1 MRPPVPGWAAQL
13 LGLPGAVSFRRY
25 LPIVRAADALEAQ
38 MRAWDDDA
46 LRAEAASLDLRT
58 GEKRLPTEATARCL
72 AVAREAAA
80 RTIGL
85 RAFDEQ
91 LLACCALLS
100 GHAVEMD
107 TGEGKTLV
115 GALAAAVFASAGRRV
130 HVVSVNDYLA
140 ERDAT
145 WMGAFLDLLGISVG
159 WVGQHTPHTDR
170 RAAYRSDVVYAPVS
184 EIGFDVL
191 RDRFTVTADDRVGPV
206 FDVVIVDEVD
216 AVMIDEA
223 MVPLVLAGT
232 GSDDAEGFEDATALV
247 EGLVPGA
254 DFTVDGDEATVSLTD
269 DGLDRLEEQLE
280 GINLYDMEHLGML
293 TRINLALHAQVLVH
307 RDVDYLVT
315 DEKITLIN
323 TTRGRTAHLQRW
335 PDGLHAAL
343 EAKERLPVSAP
354 GVVLDQVTIQDLLL
368 RYATRS
374 GMSGTVTAVAEE
386 LVEFYQLP
394 SGRVERHAPRR
405 RVDEPDVILVDEQE
419 KTTAVLSEIARRHG
433 TGQPVLV
440 GTQSVAESESLAA
453 RLRTEGIPARVLNA
467 KNDADEAAIIARA
480 GEPGAVTISTQ
491 MSGRGTDIKLGGP
504 DERNRDRAM
513 RSGGLAVIAT
523 GRYPSRRLDAQLRGR
538 AGRQGDPGVSRTF
551 LSLDDD
557 LIRIHATDRMVARIE
572 RQQEA
577 LPDIDRRQIA
587 DQCQAIA
594 ESVRTD
600 RHRATWVYNR
610 AIAAQRATVL
620 ARRTDILD
628 DRAADERVRELIPE
642 HWRGL
647 VEARGL
653 PPVSE
658 TTRAVAAYFLDE
670 QWVAHLGAL
679 QELRDGIH
687 LRALGGEKPADE
699 FHRLALREFQGF
711 FEVVYRNA
719 ADFVRGLSPDDVG
732 RDLADLGLRR
742 PSATWTYMV
751 TDDPYGSPGDRFVRR
766 IGKFV
771 RSHIL
776 NLEQPDGTLRRA
788 PASDRIPPGGAADL
802 RDAAVHPDL
811 PS

>member
-1 MRPPVPGWAAQL
+1 MSPPVPGWAAQL

-25 LPIVRAADALEAQ
+25 LALVRAAGALEEQ
-38 MRAWDDDA
+38 MRELDDRA
-46 LRAEAASLDLRT
+46 LQAEATALDLRT
-58 GEKRLPTEATARCL
+58 GAKRLPPEATARFL
-72 AVAREAAA
+72 ALAREAAA

-85 RAFDEQ
+85 RPFDEQ

-115 GALAAAVFASAGRRV
+115 GALAAAGFAAAGRRV

-145 WMGAFLDLLGISVG
+145 WMGAFLELLGVSVA
-159 WVGQHTPHTDR
+159 WVGQHTTQENR
-170 RAAYRSDVVYAPVS
+170 RSAYRSDVVYAPVS

-191 RDRFTVTADDRVGPV
+191 RDRFTVTPAERVEPV
-206 FDVVIVDEVD
+206 FDAVIVDEVD

-232 GSDDAEGFEDATALV
+232 AHDEAEEFGGATALV
-247 EGLVPGA
+247 AGLASGV
-254 DFTVDGDEATVSLTD
+254 DFTVDGDQATVSLTD
-269 DGLDRLEEQLE
+269 DGLDRLEERLG
-280 GINLYDMEHLGML
+280 GINLYDLEHLGML
-293 TRINLALHAQVLVH
+293 TRINLALHARLLVH

-315 DEKITLIN
+315 DEKIVLIN

-343 EAKERLPVSAP
+343 EAKEHLPASAP
-354 GVVLDQVTIQDLLL
+354 GVVLDQLTIQDLLL
-368 RYATRS
+368 RYTTRS
-374 GMSGTVTAVAEE
+374 GMSGTVAAVSED
-386 LVEFYQLP
+386 LIEFYRLP
-394 SGRVERHAPRR
+394 SGRVERHEPNRR
-405 RVDEPDVILVDEQE
+405 IDEPDVVVVSEEE
-419 KTTAVLSEIARRHG
+419 KTTAVIREVLTRHR
-433 TGQPVLV
+433 TGQPLLV
-440 GTQSVAESESLAA
+440 GTQSVAESEALAIG
-453 RLRTEGIPARVLNA
+453 LRTAGITARVLNA
-467 KNDADEAAIIARA
+467 KNDAEEAAIIARA
-480 GEPGAVTISTQ
+480 GESGAVTISTQ
-491 MSGRGTDIKLGGP
+491 ISGRGTDIKLGGP
-504 DERNRDRAM
+504 DEQGRDLAVE
-513 RSGGLAVIAT
+513 SGGLCVIAT

-557 LIRIHATDRMVARIE
+557 LIQTHATDHMLARIE
-572 RQQEA
+572 RQRGA
-577 LPDIDRRQIA
+577 VPDVERRRIA

-594 ESVRTD
+594 EGLRTD

-610 AIAAQRATVL
+610 AIAAQRTRVL
-620 ARRTDILD
+620 AHRSDVID
-628 DRAADERVRELIPE
+628 HAAADARVRVLLPE
-642 HWRGL
+642 HWDRL
-647 VEARGL
+647 VEARGSD
-653 PPVSE
+653 PVSA
-658 TTRAVAAYFLDE
+658 TTRAVAVHFLDE
-670 QWVAHLGAL
+670 QWVAHLAAL

-699 FHRLALREFQGF
+699 FHRLALREFQDF
-711 FEVVYRNA
+711 FDDAYRRT
-719 ADFVRGLSPDDVG
+719 ADFLRDLSPEDVG

-766 IGKFV
+766 IGKYV

-776 NLEQPDGTLRRA
+776 DLE
-788 PASDRIPPGGAADL
+788 
-802 RDAAVHPDL
+802 
-811 PS
+811 